1 MRGVCLLLSRGFAT
15 DRSPHFQCGFSG
27 HLSHAGA
34 GRVPQVLTSQHIH
47 VWHARTSHY
56 QAFRSRPFFFV
67 LLLSGPARAHGQQ
80 HKRCNI
86 RFLHLGRSQ
95 TLAQLSSKLFRHETV
110 PGRLH
115 CGVVFTPR
123 SKSVGEQ

>member
-15 DRSPHFQCGFSG
+15 DRPHFRCNFSG

-34 GRVPQVLTSQHIH
+34 GQVPHSYVPTRTRV
-47 VWHARTSHY
+47 ARTYVALAGLS
-56 QAFRSRPFFFV
+56 QPSFFFV
-67 LLLSGPARAHGQQ
+67 LLLSDPARAHSQQ

-86 RFLHLGRSQ
+86 RFLDLGRSQ

-110 PGRLH
+110 PGRLQR
-115 CGVVFTPR
+115 GVVFTPR
-123 SKSVGEQ
+123 TKSVGEQ